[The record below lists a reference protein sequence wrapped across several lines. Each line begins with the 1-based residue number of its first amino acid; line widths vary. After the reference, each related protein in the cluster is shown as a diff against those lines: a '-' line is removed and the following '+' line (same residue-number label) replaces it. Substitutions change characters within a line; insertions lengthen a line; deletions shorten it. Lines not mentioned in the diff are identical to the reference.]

1 MTISVTIIGNKTISM
16 ATKIIEKFV
25 RLRSKSN
32 GPRYLVALDIG
43 TEFVKALIGE
53 VKIDPASGAASNVE
67 IIGVGRQR
75 QRLTD
80 MQSGAVT
87 DITGVVENC
96 DAALKMAEKMA
107 GVQAIQMPTV
117 IGIAGELVKGA
128 STIVRYKRATPS
140 DPIDMTELRKI
151 LDRVQYRAF
160 ERAREQLT
168 WETGFKEIEVKLVN
182 TAIVDVQIDGYR
194 VTNPV
199 GFQGRDV
206 SIQLF
211 NAFAPMVHLGALQ
224 SVASDLDLN
233 LVNIAAEPFAVAKSV
248 GGQDSGEFSAIFIDI
263 GGGTTDIALVNNGG
277 VEGTKMFAIGG
288 RSFTKRIAQVANC
301 SFEKAEEMKIAY
313 SAGKLNPKATKIVEE
328 AVNADIQVWLSGVEL
343 SLAEFDRVDHLPAKI
358 LLCGGGTGL
367 PQIMAALKGKDWY
380 KNLPFA
386 RKPVVNHISPAEVN
400 RVIDKTGKLVSYA
413 DITPMGLAN
422 LGLDQVGGE
431 TTTDTLVR
439 KLARAISA

>member
-1 MTISVTIIGNKTISM
+1 M
-16 ATKIIEKFV
+16 ALKLLEKFV
-25 RLRSKSN
+25 RLRNKTSA
-32 GPRYLVALDIG
+32 PRYLVALDIG

-53 VKIDPASGAASNVE
+53 VILDPASGAPSRVE

-107 GVQAIQMPTV
+107 GVVAKDVV

-128 STIVRYKRATPS
+128 STIVRYKRAVPS

-168 WETGFKEIEVKLVN
+168 WETGYKELEVKLVN

-224 SVASDLDLN
+224 SVAGDLDLN
-233 LVNIAAEPFAVAKSV
+233 LINIAAEPFAVAKSV

-313 SAGKLNPKATKIVEE
+313 SAGKLGPKGVKLVEE

-343 SLAEFDRVDHLPAKI
+343 SLAEFERVEHLPAKI

-367 PQIMAALKGKDWY
+367 PQIAEALKGKEWY
-380 KNLPFA
+380 KTLPFA
-386 RKPVVNHISPAEVN
+386 RKPIVNHISPSEVN
-400 RVIDKTGKLVSYA
+400 RVIDKTGKLTSYA

-422 LGLDQVGGE
+422 LGLDQAGGE
-431 TTTDTLVR
+431 TTTDTLAR
-439 KLARAISA
+439 KLARAISN

>member
-1 MTISVTIIGNKTISM
+1 M
-16 ATKIIEKFV
+16 AKLIDKLAK
-25 RLRSKSN
+25 LRGSKEPA
-32 GPRYLVALDIG
+32 PRYLVSLDIG
-43 TEFVKALIGE
+43 TEFVKALIGQ
-53 VKIDPASGAASNVE
+53 VIMDPASGAASTVE
-67 IIGVGRQR
+67 VIGVGRQR

-96 DAALKMAEKMA
+96 DSALRLAEKMS
-107 GVQAIQMPTV
+107 GVLASQLPINMP
-117 IGIAGELVKGA
+117 
-128 STIVRYKRATPS
+128 
-140 DPIDMTELRKI
+140 ELRKI

-168 WETGFKEIEVKLVN
+168 WETGYKELEVKLVN

-194 VTNPV
+194 VTNPI
-199 GFQGRDV
+199 GFQGKDV

-224 SVASDLDLN
+224 SVAQDLDLN

-288 RSFTKRIAQVANC
+288 RSFTKRIAQVTNT

-313 SAGKLNPKATKIVEE
+313 STGKLGVKAKKMVED
-328 AVNADIQVWLSGVEL
+328 AVTADVQVWLSGVEL

-367 PQIMAALKGKDWY
+367 PQIADALRSSKWY

-386 RKPVVNHISPAEVN
+386 RKPVVNHISPNEVN
-400 RVIDKTGKLVSYA
+400 RVIDKTGKLTSYA

-439 KLARAISA
+439 KLARAISS

>member
-1 MTISVTIIGNKTISM
+1 M
-16 ATKIIEKFV
+16 AAKLVEKFV
-25 RLRSKSN
+25 RLRARQPQAK
-32 GPRYLVALDIG
+32 YLLALDIG

-53 VKIDPASGAASNVE
+53 IKGSEIE

-80 MQSGAVT
+80 MQGGAVT
-87 DITGVVENC
+87 DIRGVVENC
-96 DAALKMAEKMA
+96 DAALRMAEKMA
-107 GVQAIQMPTV
+107 GVVAKDVV

-128 STIVRYKRATPS
+128 STTVRYKRAAS
-140 DPIDMTELRKI
+140 SEPIDMTELKKI

-168 WETGFKEIEVKLVN
+168 WETGMKEIEVKLVN

-224 SVASDLDLN
+224 SVARDLDLN

-248 GGQDSGEFSAIFIDI
+248 GAQDSSEFSAIFIDI

-288 RSFTKRIAQVANC
+288 RSFTKRIAQVAGV
-301 SFEKAEEMKIAY
+301 SFEKAEEMKLAY
-313 SAGKLNPKATKIVEE
+313 SAGTIGVKAKKAVEE
-328 AVNADIQVWLSGVEL
+328 AVDSDIKVWLSGVEL

-358 LLCGGGTGL
+358 MLCGGGTGL
-367 PQIMAALKGKDWY
+367 PQIVAALKGNDWY

-386 RKPVVNHISPAEVN
+386 RKPVISHISPSEVT
-400 RVIDKTGKLVSYA
+400 RVIDKTGQLTSYA

-422 LGLDQVGGE
+422 LGLDTAGE
-431 TTTDTLVR
+431 DTVTDSLIK
-439 KLARAISA
+439 KLSRAISA

>member
-1 MTISVTIIGNKTISM
+1 M
-16 ATKIIEKFV
+16 AGKLLEKFV
-25 RLRSKSN
+25 KLRSGQT

-43 TEFVKALIGE
+43 TEFVKALTGE
-53 VKIDPASGAASNVE
+53 VKIDPASGAPTEVD

-80 MQSGAVT
+80 MQGGAVT

-96 DAALKMAEKMA
+96 DAALKMAEKMS
-107 GVQAIQMPTV
+107 GVVAKDVV

-128 STIVRYKRATPS
+128 STVVRYKRASPS
-140 DPIDMTELRKI
+140 EPITMAELRKI

-224 SVASDLDLN
+224 TVASDLDLN
-233 LVNIAAEPFAVAKSV
+233 LISIAAEPFAVAKSV
-248 GGQDSGEFSAIFIDI
+248 GGQDSSEFSAIFIDI

-288 RSFTKRIAQVANC
+288 RAFTKRIAQVANT

-313 SAGKLNPKATKIVEE
+313 STGKLGPRAIKVVEE

-367 PQIMAALKGKDWY
+367 PQIMDALKGKDWF

-400 RVIDKTGKLVSYA
+400 RVIDKTGKLTSFA

>member
-1 MTISVTIIGNKTISM
+1 MT
-16 ATKIIEKFV
+16 AKILEKFV
-25 RLRSKSN
+25 RLRSK
-32 GPRYLVALDIG
+32 PPAQRYLVALDIG

-53 VKIDPASGAASNVE
+53 VIFDPASGAPSRVE

-107 GVQAIQMPTV
+107 GVVAKDVV

-128 STIVRYKRATPS
+128 STVVRYKRATPS

-168 WETGFKEIEVKLVN
+168 WETGYKELEVKLVN

-224 SVASDLDLN
+224 SVAGDLDLN
-233 LVNIAAEPFAVAKSV
+233 LINIAAEPFAVAKSV
-248 GGQDSGEFSAIFIDI
+248 GGQDSSEFSAIFIDI

-288 RSFTKRIAQVANC
+288 RAFTKRIAQVANC

-313 SAGKLNPKATKIVEE
+313 GAGKLSPKAVKVVEE
-328 AVNADIQVWLSGVEL
+328 AVNADIEVWLSGVEL
-343 SLAEFDRVDHLPAKI
+343 SLAEFERVEHLPAKI

-367 PQIMAALKGKDWY
+367 PQIMDALKGKDWY
-380 KNLPFA
+380 KTLPFA
-386 RKPVVNHISPAEVN
+386 RKPIVNHISPSEVN
-400 RVIDKTGKLVSYA
+400 RVIDKTGKLTSFA

-422 LGLDQVGGE
+422 LGLDQSGGE
-431 TTTDTLVR
+431 STTDTLAR
-439 KLARAISA
+439 KLARAVSA

>member
-1 MTISVTIIGNKTISM
+1 M
-16 ATKIIEKFV
+16 AAVKLLEKLV
-25 RLRSKSN
+25 KLRN
-32 GPRYLVALDIG
+32 RETGPRYLVALDIG

-53 VKIDPASGAASNVE
+53 VKVDPASGAPSTVE

-80 MQSGAVT
+80 MAGGSVT

-96 DAALKMAEKMA
+96 DAALKLAEKMA
-107 GVQAIQMPTV
+107 GVVAKDVV

-128 STIVRYKRATPS
+128 STTVRYKRSTPG
-140 DPIDMTELRKI
+140 DPIDMAELRKI

-168 WETGFKEIEVKLVN
+168 WETGMKEIEVKLVN

-224 SVASDLDLN
+224 SVAQDLDLN

-313 SAGKLNPKATKIVEE
+313 SAGKLNPKAKAAVEE
-328 AVNADIQVWLSGVEL
+328 AVTADIQVWLSGVEL

-367 PQIMAALKGKDWY
+367 PQIVAALKGKDWY

-386 RKPVVNHISPAEVN
+386 RKPVVNHISPTEVN
-400 RVIDKTGKLVSYA
+400 RVVDKTGKLVSYA

-422 LGLDQVGGE
+422 LGLDVVGGE
-431 TTTDTLVR
+431 TTTDTLAR

>member
-1 MTISVTIIGNKTISM
+1 M
-16 ATKIIEKFV
+16 ATTKILEKFAK
-25 RLRSKSN
+25 LKGKPA
-32 GPRYLVALDIG
+32 GPKYLVSLDIG

-53 VKIDPASGAASNVE
+53 VKVDESSGAPKDVE
-67 IIGVGRQR
+67 ILGVGRQR

-96 DAALKMAEKMA
+96 DQALKMAEKMS
-107 GVQAIQMPTV
+107 GVQAGQLPTV

-128 STIVRYKRATPS
+128 STIVRYKRADS
-140 DPIDMTELRKI
+140 SQPIDMAELRKI

-168 WETGFKEIEVKLVN
+168 WETGYKELEVKLVN

-194 VTNPV
+194 VTNPI

-224 SVASDLDLN
+224 TVASDLGLN
-233 LVNIAAEPFAVAKSV
+233 LINIAAEPFAVAKSV
-248 GGQDSGEFSAIFIDI
+248 GGQDSSEFSAIFIDI

-288 RSFTKRIAQVANC
+288 RSFTKRIAQVANT

-313 SAGKLNPKATKIVEE
+313 SENKLGPRAKKVVEE
-328 AVNADIQVWLSGVEL
+328 AVNSDIQVWLSGVEL

-367 PQIMAALKGKDWY
+367 PQIAEALSGKDWY
-380 KNLPFA
+380 KQLPFA
-386 RKPVVNHISPAEVN
+386 KKPVVDHISPKQVN
-400 RVIDKTGKLVSYA
+400 RVIDQTGKLTSFA

-422 LGLDQVGGE
+422 LGLDQVAGE
-431 TTTDTLVR
+431 TATDSLMR

>member
-1 MTISVTIIGNKTISM
+1 MSVKLL
-16 ATKIIEKFV
+16 EKFI
-25 RLRSKSN
+25 RLRGKAA

-53 VKIDPASGAASNVE
+53 VVVDPASGAPSHVN
-67 IIGVGRQR
+67 ILGVGRQR

-96 DAALKMAEKMA
+96 DAALKMAEKMS
-107 GVQAIQMPTV
+107 GVVAKDV
-117 IGIAGELVKGA
+117 VVGIAGELVKGA

-168 WETGFKEIEVKLVN
+168 WETGYKELEVKLVN

-194 VTNPV
+194 VTNPI

-224 SVASDLDLN
+224 SVVQDLDLN
-233 LVNIAAEPFAVAKSV
+233 LISVAAEPFAVAKSV

-288 RSFTKRIAQVANC
+288 RAFTKRIAQVANT

-313 SAGKLNPKATKIVEE
+313 SAGKLNAKSLKLVEE

-343 SLAEFDRVDHLPAKI
+343 SLAEFERVDHLPAKI
-358 LLCGGGTGL
+358 LLCGGGTAL
-367 PQIMAALKGKDWY
+367 PQIVSALKGNEWY
-380 KNLPFA
+380 KSLPFA
-386 RKPVVNHISPAEVN
+386 RKPIVNHISPAEVN
-400 RVIDKTGKLVSYA
+400 RVFDKTGKLTSFA

-422 LGLDQVGGE
+422 LGLDQSGGE
-431 TTTDTLVR
+431 STTDMLVR
-439 KLARAISA
+439 KLARAVSA

>member
-1 MTISVTIIGNKTISM
+1 M
-16 ATKIIEKFV
+16 AKLIEKFV
-25 RLRSKSN
+25 RIRDKKQS
-32 GPRYLVALDIG
+32 PRYLVALDIG

-53 VKIDPASGAASNVE
+53 IKSDPASGAPSGVE

-107 GVQAIQMPTV
+107 GVQAVQLPTV

-128 STIVRYKRATPS
+128 STIVRYKRADPS

-168 WETGFKEIEVKLVN
+168 WETGFKELEVKLVN

-194 VTNPV
+194 VTNPI

-233 LVNIAAEPFAVAKSV
+233 LANIAAEPFAVAKSV

-288 RSFTKRIAQVANC
+288 RAFTKRIAQVANT

-313 SAGKLNPKATKIVEE
+313 SAGKLGPRAMKVVEE

-367 PQIMAALKGKDWY
+367 PQIADALKGSKWY
-380 KNLPFA
+380 KTLPFA
-386 RKPVVNHISPAEVN
+386 RKPVVSHISPKEVT
-400 RVIDKTGKLVSYA
+400 RVTDKTGKLVSYA

-422 LGLDQVGGE
+422 LGLDVVGGE

>member
-1 MTISVTIIGNKTISM
+1 MPAKLL
-16 ATKIIEKFV
+16 EKFV
-25 RLRSKSN
+25 KLRSRPP

-53 VKIDPASGAASNVE
+53 VKIDPASGVPSQVE
-67 IIGVGRQR
+67 IVGVGRQR

-80 MQSGAVT
+80 MSSGAVT

-96 DAALKMAEKMA
+96 DAALKMAERGA
-107 GVQAIQMPTV
+107 GVVAKDVV

-168 WETGFKEIEVKLVN
+168 WETGFKELEVKLVN

-194 VTNPV
+194 VTNPI
-199 GFQGRDV
+199 GFQGKDV

-224 SVASDLDLN
+224 TVASDLDLN
-233 LVNIAAEPFAVAKSV
+233 LINIAAEPFAVAKSV

-288 RSFTKRIAQVANC
+288 RAFTKRIAQVANT

-313 SAGKLNPKATKIVEE
+313 GTGKLGVKATKLVEE

-367 PQIMAALKGKDWY
+367 PQIMDALKGKEWY
-380 KNLPFA
+380 KSLAFA
-386 RKPVVNHISPAEVN
+386 RKPVVNHISPSEVN
-400 RVIDKTGKLVSYA
+400 RVVDKTGKLTSYA

-422 LGLDQVGGE
+422 LGLDQAGGQS
-431 TTTDTLVR
+431 TTDTLAR
-439 KLARAISA
+439 KLARAISS

>member
-1 MTISVTIIGNKTISM
+1 M
-16 ATKIIEKFV
+16 AANLLDKFV
-25 RLRSKSN
+25 KLRGKAPSE
-32 GPRYLVALDIG
+32 RYLVALDIG

-53 VKIDPASGAASNVE
+53 VIVDPASGAPSRVE
-67 IIGVGRQR
+67 ILGVGRQR

-107 GVQAIQMPTV
+107 GVVAKDV
-117 IGIAGELVKGA
+117 VVGIAGELVKGA
-128 STIVRYKRATPS
+128 STTVRYKRATPS

-168 WETGFKEIEVKLVN
+168 WETGYKELEVKLVN

-194 VTNPV
+194 VTNPI

-224 SVASDLDLN
+224 TVAQDLDLN
-233 LVNIAAEPFAVAKSV
+233 LINIAAEPFAVAKSV

-288 RSFTKRIAQVANC
+288 RAFTKRIAQVANT

-313 SAGKLNPKATKIVEE
+313 SAGKLGPKAVKLVEE

-343 SLAEFDRVDHLPAKI
+343 SLAEFERVEHLPAKI

-367 PQIMAALKGKDWY
+367 PQIAEALKGKDWY
-380 KNLPFA
+380 KSLPFA
-386 RKPVVNHISPAEVN
+386 RKPIVNHISPSEVN
-400 RVIDKTGKLVSYA
+400 RVLDKTGKLTSFA

-422 LGLDQVGGE
+422 LGLDQSGGE